1 MLVENIY
8 NNFFLDSIRNQYL
21 LSQGVYLNEEFD
33 VHNQHLLLEILF
45 TIAILFTQIVILNML
60 IAIMGDTFDRVNDRK
75 ALFAMQT
82 KLQVM
87 SDYHNI
93 IKSVNS
99 QQDFHNY
106 LFIVQPLLDE
116 EEQEDHEDWEGGIN
130 AVKKVLKYELR
141 HLENR
146 VINLETSI
154 D

>member
-1 MLVENIY
+1 
-8 NNFFLDSIRNQYL
+8 
-21 LSQGVYLNEEFD
+21 
-33 VHNQHLLLEILF
+33 
-45 TIAILFTQIVILNML
+45 
-60 IAIMGDTFDRVNDRK
+60 
-75 ALFAMQT
+75 
-82 KLQVM
+82 M

-130 AVKKVLKYELR
+130 AVKKVLKHELR

-146 VINLETSI
+146 VINLETTI
-154 D
+154 DKDLGQKVNQLQQSVSVNQNKII